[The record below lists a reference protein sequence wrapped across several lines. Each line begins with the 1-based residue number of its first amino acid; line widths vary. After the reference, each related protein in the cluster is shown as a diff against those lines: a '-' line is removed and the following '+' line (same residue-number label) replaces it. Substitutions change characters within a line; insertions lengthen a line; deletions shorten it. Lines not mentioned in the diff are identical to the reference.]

1 MLEYL
6 ELKKPPR
13 GQSRKTQP
21 KIILIKENQRES
33 KEELTS

>member
-21 KIILIKENQRES
+21 KIILIKEKVEKN
-33 KEELTS
+33 LPAN